1 MSNNCYH
8 INMNFCFVCTFGT
21 AHTTYN
27 RKISPFS
34 ANFQLFCFVFIMFE
48 RPTMYMHGT
57 EKNQNFF
64 DSFDVFIFQTVF
76 YYDLCSAVFFIH
88 SMYRVFS
95 AWFMLCT
102 SKTTR
107 KIASRDNFLQFALY
121 WINVGN
127 MIKKIF
133 LFFCSVLNFIYN
145 KSNFLWKTFF
155 LQQSKSQVSRHFPF
169 KTFSW
174 AK

>member
-1 MSNNCYH
+1 
-8 INMNFCFVCTFGT
+8 
-21 AHTTYN
+21 
-27 RKISPFS
+27 
-34 ANFQLFCFVFIMFE
+34 
-48 RPTMYMHGT
+48 MYMHGT

-133 LFFCSVLNFIYN
+133 LFFCSVLNFIFN

-155 LQQSKSQVSRHFPF
+155 FAAVEKSGVS
-169 KTFSW
+169 TFSFQDIFLS
-174 AK
+174 KIS